1 MEGVTEGP
9 ASPGSPGMAGQALPH
24 GIFSLQRS
32 IFIYFVVFW
41 VLICFGFFFS
51 LFSLRFYN
59 LNSKPPEQMSD
70 LLVIE

>member
-1 MEGVTEGP
+1 MTEGP
-9 ASPGSPGMAGQALPH
+9 APPGSPGVAGQALPH

-32 IFIYFVVFW
+32 IFIHFVVFW
-41 VLICFGFFFS
+41 VLFWFFF

>member
-1 MEGVTEGP
+1 MERVTEGP
-9 ASPGSPGMAGQALPH
+9 APLGSPGVAGQALPH

-32 IFIYFVVFW
+32 IFIHFVVFW
-41 VLICFGFFFS
+41 VLFRSVF

>member
-9 ASPGSPGMAGQALPH
+9 APPGSPGVAGQALPH

-32 IFIYFVVFW
+32 IFLYFVVFSILFW
-41 VLICFGFFFS
+41 FFFLCS
-51 LFSLRFYN
+51 PCVFYN
-59 LNSKPPEQMSD
+59 LNSKLPEQMSD